1 MANLDTEAILHQFME
16 SQLKMVGMFDTQS
29 QRQREFREFHDK
41 FESKLDAR
49 FNIIDKKFDSLMLAV
64 KTLADN
70 VNKLNVDKIR
80 SR

>member
-29 QRQREFREFHDK
+29 QRQREFHDK

-80 SR
+80 SQ